1 MAGHWTDTFSFL
13 TGSIRDKECCFII
26 LLTDEAEKRNLA
38 CSGIVQWV
46 PEGWG
51 DGGQVQWRTIGTA
64 LTKTPLIQ
72 LIAVGESGNLLL
84 IGSGDRHEEMIEIE
98 NYTWKNRGKL
108 RNVRNIDDLIFV
120 VGMDR
125 QVYKRNELGN
135 WELFEKGI
143 EQNTTKNI
151 YGFESIDGF
160 SKDSLYAVGWEGEIW
175 NFEKDVWKPQ
185 NSPTENILVDVCCA
199 GNGYVYACGRRGLI
213 LRGKNGNWEILKQ
226 NNFSEDIWSIVWFN
240 EKLYCATMTK
250 IYTLNSDN
258 ILEYENMGED
268 SAKTCYKLDARD
280 GVLWSFGEKD
290 LMSFDGLNWKRI
302 DG

>member
-13 TGSIRDKECCFII
+13 TGSIRDKECCYII

-38 CSGIVQWV
+38 SSGIVQWV
-46 PEGWG
+46 PEGWA
-51 DGGQVQWRTIGTA
+51 DGGQVHWRTIGTA

-72 LIAVGESGNLLL
+72 LIAVGENGNLLL

-98 NYTWKNRGKL
+98 NYTWKKRGKL
-108 RNVRNIDDLIFV
+108 RNVKNIDDLIFV

-125 QVYKRNELGN
+125 QVYKRNEIGN
-135 WELFEKGI
+135 WELFENGI
-143 EQNTTKNI
+143 EPNTTKNV

-175 NFEKDVWKPQ
+175 NFEKDVWKLQ
-185 NSPTENILVDVCCA
+185 NSPTNDILVDVCCA
-199 GNGYVYACGRRGLI
+199 GNSYVYACGRQGLI
-213 LRGKNGNWEILKQ
+213 LRGKNGNWEILNQ

-240 EKLYCATMTK
+240 EKLYCATMTE
-250 IYTLNSDN
+250 IYTLNDNN

-268 SAKTCYKLDARD
+268 SAKTCYKLDVRD
-280 GVLWSFGEKD
+280 GVLWSFGKKD
-290 LMSFDGLNWKRI
+290 LMSFDGLNWTRI

>member
-1 MAGHWTDTFSFL
+1 MAGHWTDLFSFL
-13 TGSIRDKECCFII
+13 TGSIRDKESCYVI

-38 CSGIVQWV
+38 YSSIVQWK
-46 PEGWG
+46 PGGWG
-51 DGGQVQWRTIGTA
+51 NGGNVNWRIIGTA

-72 LIAVGESGNLLL
+72 LIAIGENGDLLL
-84 IGSGDRHEEMIEIE
+84 AGSGDRHEETIEIE

-199 GNGYVYACGRRGLI
+199 GNGYVYACGRQGLI

-240 EKLYCATMTK
+240 EKLYCATMTE

-268 SAKTCYKLDARD
+268 TAKTCYKLDARD